1 MERVLGSL
9 GAIEKEV
16 SFRSLPEGEY
26 RIADVAFISAAR
38 WDSADPE
45 GYLMGAPDLVVE
57 VLSQANTATEMMDKE
72 RLCLSNGS
80 KQFWLVDMKQRLVKV
95 TTAEGHSAI
104 YTSGQQ
110 IPVFDNFIDVDSI
123 FA

>member
-1 MERVLGSL
+1 MVSTTARAMTFAEFEQLPERSKRGCRYELRHGELFEVPPPLLGHARVQWQIRRLMERVLGSL

-57 VLSQANTATEMMDKE
+57 VLSQANTAT
-72 RLCLSNGS
+72 
-80 KQFWLVDMKQRLVKV
+80 
-95 TTAEGHSAI
+95 
-104 YTSGQQ
+104 
-110 IPVFDNFIDVDSI
+110 
-123 FA
+123 